1 MEEKTTAS
9 AVPRKKSQRKLADQL
24 VLQGLD
30 VAKNVIQR
38 IEAGQRFVTDIELK
52 TIARFLNTIYNEL
65 LESAIHNNCVV

>member
-9 AVPRKKSQRKLADQL
+9 AVPRKKNQRKLTDQL

-30 VAKNVIQR
+30 VPKNVIQR

-65 LESAIHNNCVV
+65 LESVIRNNCVV